1 MSTDLYLHSSFR
13 FDTLAEAACFLSGL
27 AEVDEKHASFVE
39 ARLKGRHVEVLVSAP
54 PHHKAA
60 AKSIMSRLRERHR
73 AWDCD

>member
-39 ARLKGRHVEVLVSAP
+39 AQPTVEHAEDSGELILQSRSSSAF
-54 PHHKAA
+54 
-60 AKSIMSRLRERHR
+60 S
-73 AWDCD
+73 